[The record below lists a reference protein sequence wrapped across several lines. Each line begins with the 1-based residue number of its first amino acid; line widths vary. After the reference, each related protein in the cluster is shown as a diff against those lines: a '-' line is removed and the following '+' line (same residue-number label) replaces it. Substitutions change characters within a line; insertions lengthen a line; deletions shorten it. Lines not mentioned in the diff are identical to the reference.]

1 MKKNIENEDLKKIA
15 SDARELVINKFT
27 KVIREKL
34 QNLTLTEIKEI
45 EKTKI
50 NMNYISEDESNMY
63 IDRLLED
70 MEKVFTEEIRNA
82 KMRIQ

>member
-1 MKKNIENEDLKKIA
+1 MKNNIKNKDLKNIA

-34 QNLTLTEIKEI
+34 QNSTLAEINEM
-45 EKTKI
+45 EKLKI

-63 IDRLLED
+63 IDQLLED
-70 MEKVFTEEIRNA
+70 MAKVLTEEIRNA

>member
-1 MKKNIENEDLKKIA
+1 M
-15 SDARELVINKFT
+15 VIKKFT
-27 KVIREKL
+27 IAIREKL
-34 QNLTLTEIKEI
+34 QNFSLEDINEI
-45 EKTKI
+45 EKMKI
-50 NMNYISEDESNMY
+50 DMDYISEDESNMY